1 LSAIPGRPRDNV
13 PLSSMTGNDDAS
25 VPSGLAGPDGQPPEE
40 IMPIRS
46 DEQIVRL
53 RRFVREKAVALGM
66 SLIDQTKFVT
76 AASELAR
83 NTLTYGGGGDVHF
96 YIVQRNGR
104 TGLRLEFVDTGPG
117 IADIQK
123 ALTDGYT
130 SGNGLGLG
138 LGGAKRLCDEFE
150 IRSAPGEGTHISVTK
165 WKPF

>member
-1 LSAIPGRPRDNV
+1 LNPIHGQSAKGAA
-13 PLSSMTGNDDAS
+13 LSSSLSHDKKTA
-25 VPSGLAGPDGQPPEE
+25 PTGPDGQPPDE

-53 RRFVREKAVALGM
+53 RRVVRKKAVALGF

-83 NTLTYGGGGDVHF
+83 NTLIYGGGGDAHLYTVR
-96 YIVQRNGR
+96 RNGR
-104 TGLRLEFVDTGPG
+104 VGVGLRLEFIDDGPG
-117 IADIQK
+117 ISDISR

-130 SGNGLGLG
+130 SGHGMGLG
-138 LGGAKRLCDEFE
+138 LGGSKRLCDEFE
-150 IRSAPGEGTHISVTK
+150 IRSVLGEGTHISVTK

>member
-1 LSAIPGRPRDNV
+1 LSATAGRPPDSEPFPAVTRDG
-13 PLSSMTGNDDAS
+13 TA
-25 VPSGLAGPDGQPPEE
+25 AGPDGQPPDE

-53 RRFVREKAVALGM
+53 RRHVREKAVALGL

-83 NTLTYGGGGDVHF
+83 NTLTYGGGGDVHC
-96 YIVQRNGR
+96 YTVQRNGR
-104 TGLRLEFVDTGPG
+104 MGLRLEFVDNGPG

-130 SGNGLGLG
+130 SGSGLGLG

>member
-1 LSAIPGRPRDNV
+1 
-13 PLSSMTGNDDAS
+13 
-25 VPSGLAGPDGQPPEE
+25 
-40 IMPIRS
+40 MPIRS

-53 RRFVREKAVALGM
+53 RRHVREKAVALGL

-83 NTLTYGGGGDVHF
+83 NTLTYGGGGDVHS
-96 YIVQRNGR
+96 YTVQRNGR
-104 TGLRLEFVDTGPG
+104 VGLRLEFIDNGPG
-117 IADIQK
+117 IADIQR

-130 SGNGLGLG
+130 SGSGLGLG

>member
-1 LSAIPGRPRDNV
+1 
-13 PLSSMTGNDDAS
+13 MTSYYSPDDK
-25 VPSGLAGPDGQPPEE
+25 GLAPDE
-40 IMPIRS
+40 ILPIRS

-53 RRFVREKAVALGM
+53 RRFVREKAVAIGL

-83 NTLTYGGGGDVHF
+83 NTLIYGGGGDVHL
-96 YIVQRNGR
+96 VSMQKNGR
-104 TGLRLEFVDTGPG
+104 VGLRLDFIDQGPG
-117 IADIQK
+117 IASIEK

-150 IRSAPGEGTHISVTK
+150 IRSSPGEGTHISITK

>member
-1 LSAIPGRPRDNV
+1 MTSSSAQPG
-13 PLSSMTGNDDAS
+13 AQ
-25 VPSGLAGPDGQPPEE
+25 APDEVL
-40 IMPIRS
+40 PIRS

-53 RRFVREKAVALGM
+53 RRQVREKAVALGM

-96 YIVQRNGR
+96 YQLQKNGR
-104 TGLRLEFVDTGPG
+104 SGLRLEFIDNGPG
-117 IADIQK
+117 IADIPK

-138 LGGAKRLCDEFE
+138 LGGSKRLCDEFE
-150 IRSAPGEGTHISVTK
+150 IRSSPGEGTHISITK

>member
-1 LSAIPGRPRDNV
+1 MTSPGSP
-13 PLSSMTGNDDAS
+13 T
-25 VPSGLAGPDGQPPEE
+25 LADGQPPDESL
-40 IMPIRS
+40 PIRS

-53 RRFVREKAVALGM
+53 RRYVRERAVALGL

-83 NTLTYGGGGDVHF
+83 NTLTYGRGGDVYF
-96 YIVQRNGR
+96 YTVQRNGR
-104 TGLRLEFVDTGPG
+104 TGLRLDFIDQGPG
-117 IADIQK
+117 IADIQQ
-123 ALTDGYT
+123 ALTDGFT

-150 IRSAPGEGTHISVTK
+150 IRSAPGEGTHISITK

>member
-1 LSAIPGRPRDNV
+1 MNAYGRQP
-13 PLSSMTGNDDAS
+13 
-25 VPSGLAGPDGQPPEE
+25 PDGGYLSTTSSYTPASEDTCTPDEVL
-40 IMPIRS
+40 PIRS

-53 RRFVREKAVALGM
+53 RRYVREKAVALGL

-83 NTLTYGGGGDVHF
+83 NTLTYGLGGDVHF
-96 YIVQRNGR
+96 YTVTRNGR
-104 TGLRLEFVDTGPG
+104 TGLRLDFIDNGPG
-117 IADIQK
+117 IADIPK

-138 LGGAKRLCDEFE
+138 LGGAKRLCDEFD
-150 IRSAPGEGTHISVTK
+150 IRSAPGEGTHISITK